1 MSEEEEIET
10 GTPTAASSSGLIYVF
25 LLTLPACP
33 SPHPGLPSAQP
44 AHPASSAVISGLP
57 GYGGTQGGDSE
68 SLSSGR
74 TTASLDAEG
83 EARVGT
89 ACGTQGGPMVGLP
102 CMLLNE
108 ERGPC
113 LLHSRSPRPPIRQLH
128 PPMEPL
134 LAVCAL
140 PSFPILSHLHC
151 VDPRR
156 NRVSDA
162 PHGMHRMRGRP
173 PGQPR
178 DWRGP
183 ELPDQLAGLSTVAR
197 HCAAAPLGACFSRE
211 AARDRVCVCVGGGDV
226 AAVLH

>member
-89 ACGTQGGPMVGLP
+89 ASGTQGGPMVGLP

-128 PPMEPL
+128 HPSPL
-134 LAVCAL
+134 PWNRCLPLCPAQFPNPVPSALRRSTAQPCLGRTTRDAQNEGSATRPATGLA
-140 PSFPILSHLHC
+140 
-151 VDPRR
+151 
-156 NRVSDA
+156 
-162 PHGMHRMRGRP
+162 RP
-173 PGQPR
+173 
-178 DWRGP
+178 
-183 ELPDQLAGLSTVAR
+183 
-197 HCAAAPLGACFSRE
+197 
-211 AARDRVCVCVGGGDV
+211 
-226 AAVLH
+226 